1 MLKDFL
7 IERNED
13 EGIQKEFLD
22 MIHDS
27 TLKASFED
35 ENLEKLWEMME
46 KAYPKVVEKTL
57 FLTGFLSIYLC
68 ESAFSSVVAVKTK
81 ARNRLLDRDSDL
93 RCAIPKIAPSISSSV
108 DKTRENISLTVSHK
122 C

>member
-1 MLKDFL
+1 
-7 IERNED
+7 
-13 EGIQKEFLD
+13 

-93 RCAIPKIAPSISSSV
+93 RCAIPIAPSISSSI
-108 DKTRENISLTVSHK
+108 DKTTREKISLMVSH
-122 C
+122 